1 MERKFPGSGNIKAS
15 VLEGRMAGRCE
26 SKEEHFQME
35 LARAAWARS

>member
-15 VLEGRMAGRCE
+15 VLEDRMAGRCE